1 MVIEI
6 SGGSDE
12 EPLSKKISVFMFK
25 LYITWSICAD
35 ILLISGIVAL
45 LLGYGKISF

>member
-6 SGGSDE
+6 SGDSDE
-12 EPLSKKISVFMFK
+12 EPLSKKISVLMFK
-25 LYITWSICAD
+25 LYLIWSVCAD
-35 ILLISGIVAL
+35 ILLISGIIAL

>member
-1 MVIEI
+1 MRNLRVR
-6 SGGSDE
+6 
-12 EPLSKKISVFMFK
+12 KISVLMFK

-35 ILLISGIVAL
+35 VILITGIIAL

>member
-1 MVIEI
+1 MKNLRVR
-6 SGGSDE
+6 
-12 EPLSKKISVFMFK
+12 KISVMMFK

-35 ILLISGIVAL
+35 IILITGIIAL

>member
-1 MVIEI
+1 MKN
-6 SGGSDE
+6 
-12 EPLSKKISVFMFK
+12 PLVKKISVACLR

-35 ILLISGIVAL
+35 IILIAGIIAL